1 MSDNKSEFSKSLN
14 LKVGDLVE
22 VRSEAEILSTLD
34 SAGCLD
40 QLPFMPEMLEYCGK
54 QFRVFKRVDKV
65 CDTIVRDGLRR
76 MYDTVLLEGMRCNG
90 AAHGGCQASCTIF
103 WKEAWLKRVAA
114 SNRLSRFGKE
124 RQVAGGFAQGGCS
137 REALERATRK
147 STPEGQA
154 GEYYSC
160 QATELRRATHFLHW
174 WDPRQYWRDVRSGNV
189 GITPLV
195 RAFFIWVFNT
205 IQTYRRG
212 GKYPFIEGKLKKTP
226 TANLNLQAGELVE
239 LKPKNEILQT
249 LDVNEKN
256 RGLSFDRELVKYCGG
271 TYRVLRRVNRLID
284 EKTGKMLETK
294 NPCIILDGVTCTGDY
309 NRYCPRDIYHFV
321 REIWLRR
328 IAEPADPQAGPRSE
342 GTRANAEPT
351 GATQSEDAALASK

>member
-1 MSDNKSEFSKSLN
+1 MSVNNSDFSRSLN

-40 QLPFMPEMLEYCGK
+40 QLPFMPEMLQYCGK

-76 MYDTVLLEGMRCNG
+76 MYDTVLLEGIRCNG
-90 AAHGGCQASCTIF
+90 SAHGGCEASCTIF
-103 WKEAWLKRVAA
+103 WKEAWLKRVPVG
-114 SNRLSRFGKE
+114 SRRSWF
-124 RQVAGGFAQGGCS
+124 RQNKKAGGALPQAGCS
-137 REALERATRK
+137 REELERATRK
-147 STPEGQA
+147 AGTEGQA
-154 GEYYSC
+154 SECYSC

-189 GITPLV
+189 GITPLI
-195 RAFFIWVFNT
+195 RAFFIWIFNT

-226 TANLNLQAGELVE
+226 TMTLDLQPGELVQ
-239 LKPKNEILQT
+239 LKPKDEILQT

-284 EKTGKMLETK
+284 EKTGKMIETK
-294 NPCIILDGVTCTGDY
+294 YPCIVLDGVTCTGDY
-309 NRYCPRDIYHFV
+309 NRYCPRHIYHFI

-328 IAEPADPQAGPRSE
+328 LQEPVGPQREQNRGARGDDAGQ
-342 GTRANAEPT
+342 TT
-351 GATQSEDAALASK
+351 GGLRGNAALASK